1 MKGTLKIIV
10 SCGGIRKE
18 VRIMDEMNACE
29 IAVQKAEQ
37 AVYAKLLAE
46 IFRMKAEYPA
56 DKANDEIVNELL
68 KTLQEKVQ

>member
-1 MKGTLKIIV
+1 
-10 SCGGIRKE
+10 
-18 VRIMDEMNACE
+18 MDEMNACE